1 MAFCRRCIGV
11 SSYFDGIIL
20 FQMIFEM
27 HSEIE
32 MKQLGQ
38 KIGHLLKGGEVIE
51 LIGDVGAGKTTLTK
65 GIAAGMGVDDDVQ
78 SPSFT
83 ISRTYDARGGL
94 QLSHYDFYRLTD
106 PGIMTADIH
115 ESLHDPQMVT
125 IIEWAEI
132 VGGVLPADRISISI
146 TSPSETDRQ
155 VTLSA
160 SGSSSRSL
168 LKELA

>member
-1 MAFCRRCIGV
+1 
-11 SSYFDGIIL
+11 
-20 FQMIFEM
+20 M
-27 HSEIE
+27 HSETE

-38 KIGHLLKGGEVIE
+38 KIGRLLKGGEVLE

-115 ESLHDPQMVT
+115 ESLHDPQTVT

-146 TSPSETDRQ
+146 TSPSETDRH